1 MRPDR
6 IIVGEVRGEE
16 ALDMLQAMNTG
27 HEGSLT
33 TIHANDTRDAL
44 SRLEVMVSMAGFDLP
59 VAVTRRYI
67 ASAITLIV
75 HLARLKG
82 GVRRVMRISEI
93 TALENGD
100 YAIQDLFGFQQT
112 GLDDR
117 GIARGHFYATGHIPA
132 FARRLI
138 DQGIDIQPS
147 LFEAR
152 QIDCGA
158 GVGA

>member
-1 MRPDR
+1 
-6 IIVGEVRGEE
+6 
-16 ALDMLQAMNTG
+16 MNTG

-82 GVRRVMRISEI
+82 GVRRVMRVSEI

-100 YAIQDLFGFQQT
+100 YAIQDLFGFRQT

-117 GIARGHFYATGHIPA
+117 GIARGHFFATGHTPM

-138 DQGIDIQPS
+138 EQGIDLSPK

-152 QIDCGA
+152 QLTADSAIGPLSA
-158 GVGA
+158 AVNPGVPATEDIA